1 MKKCIIFLL
10 IIALMSTGVYRLT
23 INNIYSDLEGI
34 LLFIS
39 SYLFLF
45 TCSKIGLLP
54 DRLNEL
60 VKWLTDTSDND

>member
-1 MKKCIIFLL
+1 
-10 IIALMSTGVYRLT
+10 MSTGVYRLT

-39 SYLFLF
+39 SYLLLF